1 MWKTKIKNYSLENC
15 MICDFVYIRIVLYVY
30 DIGVRKNNDL
40 EEEIKLVKCS
50 RAGLHRT
57 CDVFPRGEEYFL

>member
-1 MWKTKIKNYSLENC
+1 MWKTKIKNYSAWELH
-15 MICDFVYIRIVLYVY
+15 DLFYIRIVLYVY

-50 RAGLHRT
+50 RASLQRAMFFSVERNSF
-57 CDVFPRGEEYFL
+57 CEEL